1 MKSYNH
7 FFILAILVSASIT
20 ACGQEIISGPTI
32 IPVSS
37 QTPIPVSQTSTSI
50 PTTSTQ
56 TPSLLLSNVELAS
69 LFEGMT
75 ELPDD
80 LRGAEIAFIALGNI
94 FEDAPVA
101 DVAATHFFTRGGP
114 AAGFSIVTLYQ
125 DKADAELALK
135 SIADPEYYTSIPDI
149 GEKAMLNLGDATFPT
164 ADLAFIRCHAVAYVR
179 LTYTY
184 KAETISSYAQILDT
198 ELQKVAC
205 P

>member
-1 MKSYNH
+1 MKPYNH
-7 FFILAILVSASIT
+7 FFLLTILASASIS
-20 ACGQEIISGPTI
+20 ACGQEVISGSTI

-37 QTPIPVSQTSTSI
+37 QTPMSITQTSTSI
-50 PTTSTQ
+50 PPTLTQ
-56 TPSLLLSNVELAS
+56 TPFPLLSNVELVS

-75 ELPDD
+75 DLPDD
-80 LRGAEIAFIALGNI
+80 LRRTDIVLITLGNI
-94 FEDAPVA
+94 FEDAPVPDA
-101 DVAATHFFTRGGP
+101 AATQFFTRGGP
-114 AAGFSIVTLYQ
+114 DAGFSIVTLYQ
-125 DKADAELALK
+125 DKADAELALEA
-135 SIADPEYYTSIPDI
+135 IADPEYYTSIPDI

-184 KAETISSYAQILDT
+184 KAETAATYAQILDA